1 MMVSD
6 RSQGYKP
13 CLVVGGGIVGMVA
26 SYLMSARK
34 REVVLVEASPHLG
47 GLLRGPCIDGRYFD
61 HGTHSLASTG
71 VPEMDEFLLSAFS
84 TDQFNLFQ
92 GHDADRSG
100 SFSSAGWNENTSFA
114 DTRSGGIAEDII
126 DWRRSNE
133 AIPKV
138 NSAYDELQSLY
149 GSKAAPFFAQV
160 MKSVFGRDPRDL
172 GVNAVKLLALH
183 RTVLMSNEDIQI
195 CADIDL
201 ISPVIAHPDREKF
214 NRRPPPETRSIYPK
228 TRNLGLVIDKLEAKL
243 ELAGVK
249 VLKQTRLERSG
260 NDYIAK
266 STDCDHQ
273 IKKPEVIWTA
283 GVPAAANFFLN
294 KKFVETSGDLVC
306 WIAHVEI
313 SKKLRKLN
321 NYYYFIRHPNL
332 RTYRLTNY
340 SALTADNF
348 DMAYTLEMTVPK
360 TYSEAEMVEIVKD
373 ELLTM
378 GLIESADDI
387 KFVKMNRLNYSFLN
401 ATKAFENWCGAVVE
415 ELRGHVP
422 MFGPWSSRGLF
433 FTGDCLRDLHSRLFR
448 FI

>member
-1 MMVSD
+1 MTV
-6 RSQGYKP
+6 
-13 CLVVGGGIVGMVA
+13 LVVGGGIVGMVA
-26 SYLMSARK
+26 SYLMAARK
-34 REVVLVEASPHLG
+34 KEVVLVEASPHLG

-61 HGTHSLASTG
+61 HGTHSLATTG
-71 VPEMDEFLLSAFS
+71 VTEIDKFLLSAVS
-84 TDQFNLFQ
+84 TAQFNLFQ

-100 SFSSAGWNENTSFA
+100 SFSTAGWNENTSFA
-114 DTRSGGIAEDII
+114 DTRSEGIAEDII
-126 DWRRSNE
+126 EWRRSNE

-149 GSKAAPFFAQV
+149 GFKAAPFFAEV
-160 MKSVFGRDPRDL
+160 MKSVFGKDPREL

-183 RTVLMSNEDIQI
+183 RTIIMSNEDIEI

-243 ELAGVK
+243 ELTGVK
-249 VLKQTRLERSG
+249 VLKQTSLVRSG
-260 NDYIAK
+260 RDYTAK
-266 STDCDHQ
+266 SPDFDHQ
-273 IKKPEVIWTA
+273 IKNPEVIWAA
-283 GVPAAANFFLN
+283 GVPAAANLFLN
-294 KKFVETSGDLVC
+294 KRFVETSGDLVC

-313 SKKLRKLN
+313 SKKSRKLN

-340 SALTADNF
+340 CALTADDS

-360 TYSEAEMVEIVKD
+360 TYSEAEMVEILKD

-378 GLIESADDI
+378 ELIESTDDI
-387 KFVKMNRLNYSFLN
+387 VFVKMDRLNYSFLN
-401 ATKAFENWCGAVVE
+401 ANMAFENWCGTVVE
-415 ELRGHVP
+415 ELRGNLS

-433 FTGDCLRDLHSRLFR
+433 FTGDCLRDLHSRLLK